1 MALAPDTVLKDRY
14 RILVELG
21 QGGMGSLYRAYDENL
36 GIYVAV
42 KENLYLSSEFAKQ
55 FQQEAR
61 ILASLKH
68 PALPRVLDYFQIPNQ
83 GQYLVMDF
91 IEGDDLRQKIDRQ
104 GVIPEKELVTI
115 GAAICDALTYLHS
128 RSPIVVHRDIKPGN
142 IKITPEGEIV
152 LIDFGLAKIVEDSQA
167 TITGARAMTPGYS
180 PPEQY
185 GTAHTDERSDIY
197 ALGATLYAAATGII
211 PEDALSRV
219 TGKLTLTPVLQ
230 LKPDISRKFANI
242 IEKMLEI
249 DPEKR
254 YQSARDLNREL
265 IAAVKPLEISWE
277 NSHLNP
283 LPAVPVTNREAD
295 ANQLLVNERA
305 KNPSNDAD
313 SNDDFGV
320 SIPQRLKQQ
329 HRWIPLKAILVSLVL
344 FASGATALAALFPN
358 LFNIGGTPFQQTEPT
373 AFYTQVI
380 IPSNTPIVA
389 PTLTIPPFTPTTEA
403 ILPTATSG
411 TTVELPA
418 EPVPTYTPSPT
429 PMGGGSGQISFVSD
443 RTGSNQVWVM
453 NIDGSSQKQLT
464 SMADG
469 TCQPDWSPDGQ
480 KLAVISPCKIQ
491 QITYRDTKIFILDSN
506 GENPVEMPNTL
517 PGDFD
522 PAWSP
527 DGQRI
532 AFTSYRS
539 GVTHIFVYDYKSN
552 SLQELSDS
560 RFADMHPAW
569 HPVGKQL
576 AFSRLITFFHIFVM
590 SDMGQTQFQ
599 FSSMGNLNDY
609 WPKWSS
615 DGDFIV
621 FGRTSAE
628 TSIPYIAKLRYEDRT
643 KGAEIKLPPVE
654 KRITPPHSNAD
665 LSLDMQ
671 WLAYESWPDGRNH
684 DVYLVS
690 MDGNTWLRLTTD
702 PGHDFDPD
710 WLPISVLN
718 Q

>member
-1 MALAPDTVLKDRY
+1 MTLEPDNLLKDRY

-42 KENLYLSSEFAKQ
+42 KENLYLSNEFAKQ

-68 PALPRVLDYFQIPNQ
+68 PSLPRVLDYFQVPNQ

-91 IEGDDLRQKIDRQ
+91 IEGEDLRQKIDRQ

-142 IKITPEGEIV
+142 IKITSEGEIV

-211 PEDALSRV
+211 PEDALSRA
-219 TGKLTLTPVLQ
+219 TGKLTLTPVRQ
-230 LKPDISRKFANI
+230 IKPDISRQFANI

-254 YQSARDLNREL
+254 YQSARDLKREL
-265 IAAVKPLEISWE
+265 ITAVMPAEISWE
-277 NSHLNP
+277 NSYLNP
-283 LPAVPVTNREAD
+283 LPAVSVIGVEED
-295 ANQLLVNERA
+295 LNQSLVDNQPKKPA
-305 KNPSNDAD
+305 QAGIPK
-313 SNDDFGV
+313 DDFPELK
-320 SIPQRLKQQ
+320 PQRLE
-329 HRWIPLKAILVSLVL
+329 HRNKWKYLRTVLVSLVL
-344 FASGATALAALFPN
+344 LVSGVTALAALFPN
-358 LFNIGGTPFQQTEPT
+358 IFKLGSTSFEQTEPT
-373 AFYTQVI
+373 SVYTSII
-380 IPSNTPIVA
+380 IPSDTPTAA
-389 PTLTIPPFTPTTEA
+389 PTFTDVPFTPTTELP
-403 ILPTATSG
+403 LPT
-411 TTVELPA
+411 TTADAAVVLPA
-418 EPVPTYTPSPT
+418 VPVTTFTPSPT
-429 PMGGGSGQISFVSD
+429 PTGGGSGQISFVSD

-453 NIDGSSQKQLT
+453 NTDGTSQKQLT
-464 SMADG
+464 SLTDG
-469 TCQPDWSPDGQ
+469 ACQPDWSQDGQ
-480 KLAVISPCKIQ
+480 KLAVISPCDMQ
-491 QITYRDTKIFILDSN
+491 QITYRDSKIFILDSN
-506 GENPVEMPNTL
+506 GENPEEMPNTL

-539 GVTHIFVYDYKSN
+539 GVTHIFVYDFKSD

-560 RFADMHPAW
+560 RFADMHPDW

-576 AFSRLITFFHIFVM
+576 AFTRLISFFHIFVM

-615 DGDFIV
+615 DGDFII

-628 TSIPYIAKLRYEDRT
+628 ASIPYIAKLRYEDRT
-643 KGAEIKLPPVE
+643 KGAEIKVPPVE

-665 LSLDMQ
+665 LSPDMQ

-684 DVYLVS
+684 DIYLVNMS
-690 MDGNTWLRLTTD
+690 GDSWMRLTTD
-702 PGHDFDPD
+702 PGYDFDPD
-710 WLPISVLN
+710 WLPLN
-718 Q
+718 IEN